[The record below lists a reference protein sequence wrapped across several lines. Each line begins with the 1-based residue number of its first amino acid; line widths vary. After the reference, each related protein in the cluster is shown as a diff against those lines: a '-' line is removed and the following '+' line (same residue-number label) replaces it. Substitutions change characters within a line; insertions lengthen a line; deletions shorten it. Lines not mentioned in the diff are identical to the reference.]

1 MRKFVIRALA
11 AAVLI
16 GSAAP
21 AFADYYDIYG
31 RLHCTFGWHYEWD
44 AYGRTWYVCD

>member
-1 MRKFVIRALA
+1 MRKFLIHALA

-21 AFADYYDIYG
+21 AFADYTDIYG
-31 RLHCTFGWHYEWD
+31 RLHCDYGWHYERDYAGYW
-44 AYGRTWYVCD
+44 WYVCN